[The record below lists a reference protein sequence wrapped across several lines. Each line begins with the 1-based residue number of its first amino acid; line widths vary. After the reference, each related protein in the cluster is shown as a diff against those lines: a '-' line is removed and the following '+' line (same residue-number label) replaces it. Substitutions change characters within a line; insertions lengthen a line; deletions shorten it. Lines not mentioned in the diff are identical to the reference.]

1 MAGGR
6 FIFIGRFA
14 PAAIVAAL
22 AAAPAVAAWVHPSV
36 PGSSNSGG
44 QQISTGPPTSV
55 TLSANGSN
63 KVLSATAIASGVSLG
78 TPTTVATRS
87 GAGGSTSQTVTSFS
101 SATAITVKV
110 HLTYTYSYNS
120 DTNFAAA
127 PRSIPASAT
136 FTFANLSSAA
146 QSQTVIDGVITIT
159 ATPNAAN
166 NTIVVTYSQA
176 ISRSG
181 DPPTNAITLTLTP
194 PPTTMSASSMGPSGT
209 VIAPRPFATP
219 TPIFGDPVAEV
230 LRASSEA
237 QAAIDL
243 CNTNVGTCVADALDA
258 YADKLEVIAPRL
270 PPQLRVL
277 PRVVHEAAAKVRVAR
292 TKVEAVKAVK
302 VAIVQVAKAISLL
315 RAEDPNAAP
324 VGVQVGRA
332 VDGVLEAGEIKLLRA
347 TEL

>member
-1 MAGGR
+1 M
-6 FIFIGRFA
+6 
-14 PAAIVAAL
+14 
-22 AAAPAVAAWVHPSV
+22 
-36 PGSSNSGG
+36 
-44 QQISTGPPTSV
+44 
-55 TLSANGSN
+55 
-63 KVLSATAIASGVSLG
+63 
-78 TPTTVATRS
+78 
-87 GAGGSTSQTVTSFS
+87 
-101 SATAITVKV
+101 
-110 HLTYTYSYNS
+110 TYTYSYNS

-176 ISRSG
+176 SNPGLSAVGQRP
-181 DPPTNAITLTLTP
+181 DPPANAITLTLTP

-315 RAEDPNAAP
+315 RTEDPNAAP

-332 VDGVLEAGEIKLLRA
+332 VDGVLEAGETKLLRA